1 MSETN
6 EPQETQEVVVKS
18 VEELTAEVAQL
29 TKELD
34 FARSENERVSGWWR
48 NLERQKD
55 KLEEYLDEN
64 WDSLDDH
71 ATAIAEI
78 FDIDTDVE
86 KEVEVSIS
94 GTMTI
99 KAPRGYDWDDLSYTS
114 FEVSIDTHWS
124 NEFSIENYDLDVNET
139 NVQDY

>member
-1 MSETN
+1 VDT
-6 EPQETQEVVVKS
+6 PQETPDAVVKS
-18 VEELTAEVAQL
+18 VEELTTEAAQL

-34 FARSENERVSGWWR
+34 IARTENERVNRWWSDLVR
-48 NLERQKD
+48 SKE

-71 ATAIAEI
+71 AEEIAKI
-78 FDIDTDVE
+78 FGIDTEVE

-99 KAPRGYDWDDLSYTS
+99 KAPRSFDWDDLSYTS

-124 NEFSIENYDLDVNET
+124 NGFSIESYDLDVNDT
-139 NVQDY
+139 NVQD

>member
-1 MSETN
+1 VDT
-6 EPQETQEVVVKS
+6 PQETPDAVVKS
-18 VEELTAEVAQL
+18 VEELTTEVAQL

-34 FARSENERVSGWWR
+34 IARSENERVNRWWSDLVR
-48 NLERQKD
+48 SKE

-71 ATAIAEI
+71 AEEIAKI
-78 FDIDTDVE
+78 FGIDTEVE

-99 KAPRGYDWDDLSYTS
+99 KAPRSFDWDDLSYTS

-124 NEFSIENYDLDVNET
+124 NDFSIESYDLDVT
-139 NVQDY
+139 DTSVQD

>member
-29 TKELD
+29 TKELE
-34 FARSENERVSGWWR
+34 FAKSENEKVIRWWTD
-48 NLERQKD
+48 LERKKD
-55 KLEEYLDEN
+55 RLEEYLDEN

-71 ATAIAEI
+71 AEEIAKI
-78 FDIDTDVE
+78 FDIDTEVE

-99 KAPRGYDWDDLSYTS
+99 KAPRSFDWDDLSYTS

-124 NEFSIENYDLDVNET
+124 NGFSIESYDLDVNDT

>member
-1 MSETN
+1 VDT
-6 EPQETQEVVVKS
+6 PQETPDAVVKS

-34 FARSENERVSGWWR
+34 IARSENERVSRWWSDLVR
-48 NLERQKD
+48 SKE
-55 KLEEYLDEN
+55 KLEEYLSEN

-71 ATAIAEI
+71 AEEIAKI
-78 FDIDTDVE
+78 FGIDTEVE

-99 KAPRGYDWDDLSYTS
+99 KAPRSFDWDDLSYTS

-124 NEFSIENYDLDVNET
+124 NDFSIESYDLDVT
-139 NVQDY
+139 DTSVQD

>member
-1 MSETN
+1 MDT
-6 EPQETQEVVVKS
+6 PQETPDAVVKS

-34 FARSENERVSGWWR
+34 IARSENERVNRWWSDLVR
-48 NLERQKD
+48 SKE

-71 ATAIAEI
+71 AEEIAKI
-78 FDIDTDVE
+78 FGIDTEVE

-99 KAPRGYDWDDLSYTS
+99 KAPRSFDWDDLSYTS

-124 NEFSIENYDLDVNET
+124 NDFSIESYDLDVT
-139 NVQDY
+139 DTSVQD

>member
-6 EPQETQEVVVKS
+6 ETQEVVVKS

-29 TKELD
+29 TKELE
-34 FARSENERVSGWWR
+34 FAKSENEKVIRWWTD
-48 NLERQKD
+48 LERKKD
-55 KLEEYLDEN
+55 RLEEYLDEN

-71 ATAIAEI
+71 AEEIAKI
-78 FDIDTDVE
+78 FDISTEVE
-86 KEVEVSIS
+86 KEVEVTIS

-99 KAPRGYDWDDLSYTS
+99 KAPRSYDWDDLQHTS
-114 FEVSIDTHWS
+114 FEVSIETHWS
-124 NEFSIENYDLDVNET
+124 NEFSIESYDLDVNDT

>member
-1 MSETN
+1 MDT
-6 EPQETQEVVVKS
+6 PQETPDAVVKS

-34 FARSENERVSGWWR
+34 IARSENERVSRWWSDLVR
-48 NLERQKD
+48 SKE
-55 KLEEYLDEN
+55 KLEEYLSEN

-71 ATAIAEI
+71 AEEIAKI
-78 FDIDTDVE
+78 FGIDTEVE

-99 KAPRGYDWDDLSYTS
+99 KAPRSFDWDDLSYTS

-124 NEFSIENYDLDVNET
+124 NDFSIESYDLDVT
-139 NVQDY
+139 DTSVQD

>member
-6 EPQETQEVVVKS
+6 EPQETQEVEKS
-18 VEELTAEVAQL
+18 VEELAAQL
-29 TKELD
+29 VQMARELE
-34 FARSENERVSGWWR
+34 FAKSENERVSGWWR

-64 WDSLDDH
+64 WESLDDH

-139 NVQDY
+139 NVQD